1 MIMAEDRT
9 YSTAEIC
16 EMFGVS
22 KSTLFR
28 WERDG
33 FLPSVDRDVNGQRQ
47 YSQIH
52 LEAISGR
59 LIKRLGKEMVQ
70 AATREND
77 QALQALTE
85 AVSLRKFLA
94 GDETGLRELAEYD
107 RLPPDT
113 ILQLLRVAIERSRPG
128 DPLFC
133 DILKVALDQSC
144 QLASLGE

>member
-1 MIMAEDRT
+1 MAEDRT

-16 EMFGVS
+16 DMFGVS

-33 FLPSVDRDVNGQRQ
+33 LLPSVDRDVNGQRQ

-70 AATREND
+70 AATREN
-77 QALQALTE
+77 L
-85 AVSLRKFLA
+85 SLIHIS
-94 GDETGLRELAEYD
+94 EPT
-107 RLPPDT
+107 
-113 ILQLLRVAIERSRPG
+113 RPY
-128 DPLFC
+128 
-133 DILKVALDQSC
+133 
-144 QLASLGE
+144 